1 MKKSIYI
8 VGVVIVVLA
17 FSAYMLFAKRDSHKY
32 DFRFDKV
39 TKGDLMVYV
48 TATGTINAVI
58 SVDVGTQ
65 VSGIVT
71 KLFADFNSVVKAGE
85 VIAMIDTTF
94 LYQSVKDAEASLDRA
109 RAQYADSKRNLDR
122 TSELYKK
129 GLESELNYSASLTTF
144 ESNQAALRQSQASVD
159 RAKINLA
166 YATIYAP
173 INGVVTDRKV
183 NVGQTVAASFSSPT
197 LFTIANDLKRMQ
209 VQTTVYESDV
219 GKISIGQEATFTVD
233 AYPDD
238 KFTGH
243 VSQIRLAP
251 QSIQNVV
258 NYIVII
264 DVVNDQLKLMPGM
277 TANVKILVANATDVL
292 RVPNM
297 ALRFQP
303 PTDLIDT
310 VAMNA
315 LRGGMG
321 GRGDMG
327 ADTAR
332 MGRNF
337 GAAIDSTARGA
348 SGQNRQG
355 GGQAVVGGASG
366 QNRQGGGQGM
376 QGGDVGQNRQGGG
389 QGMQGGGFG
398 QSRQGGGQGME
409 GGMMGR
415 FQAMRDSIQAA
426 HKGKLSQEELRAE
439 MQKLFAGRMS
449 GRNQSMPV
457 AQQQKPAASS
467 DAAKFGI
474 VSKFPEY
481 QKSAYIPSHQSGR
494 GRVWI
499 LKPSGLLEPISVR
512 TGLNDGRYTE
522 ITSMKLNPGDQ
533 LVLGASS
540 GDTPVGTTASPLT
553 GQGQHRPMGG
563 GGFGR

>member
-1 MKKSIYI
+1 MKKKIYI
-8 VGVVIVVLA
+8 VGAVVVILA
-17 FSAYMLFAKRDSHKY
+17 VCAYVLFAKRDNRKY

-71 KLFADFNSVVKAGE
+71 KLFADFNSVVRAGE

-94 LYQSVKDAEASLDRA
+94 LYQSVKDAEASLDRSK
-109 RAQYADSKRNLDR
+109 AQFADSKRNLDR

-144 ESNQAALRQSQASVD
+144 ESNQASLKQSMAALD

-209 VQTTVYESDV
+209 VQTTVDESDV
-219 GKISIGQEATFTVD
+219 GKMSIGEEATFTVD
-233 AYPDD
+233 AYPDE
-238 KFTGH
+238 KFTGK

-264 DVVNDQLKLMPGM
+264 DVQNDQLKLMPGM
-277 TANVKILVANATDVL
+277 TANVKVLVASATEVL
-292 RVPNM
+292 KVPNM

-303 PTDLIDT
+303 PTDIIDT
-310 VAMNA
+310 TGTSGM
-315 LRGGMG
+315 RGGFGGRSDMG
-321 GRGDMG
+321 GDSTR
-327 ADTAR
+327 T
-332 MGRNF
+332 GRNF
-337 GAAIDSTARGA
+337 AGA
-348 SGQNRQG
+348 SDSAGRG
-355 GGQAVVGGASG
+355 GFG
-366 QNRQGGGQGM
+366 QNRQGGGQGSE
-376 QGGDVGQNRQGGG
+376 G
-389 QGMQGGGFG
+389 
-398 QSRQGGGQGME
+398 E
-409 GGMMGR
+409 GGRPQGDMMAR
-415 FQAMRDSIQAA
+415 FQALRDSIQAA
-426 HKGKLSQEELRAE
+426 HKGKLSQEEMRAE
-439 MQKLFAGRMS
+439 IQKLFANRMS
-449 GRNQSMPV
+449 PRNQATAPTASRQ
-457 AQQQKPAASS
+457 ASSS

-481 QKSAYIPSHQSGR
+481 QKSAYVPSHQSGR

-499 LKPSGLLEPISVR
+499 LKASGLLESIFVR
-512 TGLNDGRYTE
+512 TGLNDGRFTE
-522 ITSMKLNPGDQ
+522 VTTMRLNPGDQ
-533 LVLGASS
+533 IVVGASS
-540 GDTPVGTTASPLT
+540 GDTPAGQTASPLT
-553 GQGQHRPMGG
+553 GQGQQRPMGG

>member
-1 MKKSIYI
+1 MKKTIYI
-8 VGVVIVVLA
+8 VGIIVVALVV
-17 FSAYMLFAKRDSHKY
+17 SAYFLFVKRDSRKY
-32 DFRFDKV
+32 DFRLDKV
-39 TKGDLMVYV
+39 SKGDLMVYV

-71 KLFADFNSVVKAGE
+71 KLYADFNSVVKAGQ
-85 VIAMIDTTF
+85 VIARIDTTF

-109 RAQYADSKRNLDR
+109 RAQYADSKRNSDR
-122 TSELYKK
+122 TTGLYKK
-129 GLESELNYSASLTTF
+129 GLESELNYSAALTAF
-144 ESNQAALRQSQASVD
+144 ESNQATLKQAQASLD

-209 VQTTVYESDV
+209 VQTTVDETDV

-233 AYPDD
+233 AYAED
-238 KFTGH
+238 KFSGT

-264 DVVNDQLKLMPGM
+264 DVQNDQLKLMPGM
-277 TANVKILVANATDVL
+277 TASVKILVASAADVL

-303 PTDLIDT
+303 PADLIDT
-310 VAMNA
+310 TGTGGANGM
-315 LRGGMG
+315 RGGFG
-321 GRGDMG
+321 GRGEAGRDSSAG
-327 ADTAR
+327 
-332 MGRNF
+332 GRNF
-337 GAAIDSTARGA
+337 GG
-348 SGQNRQG
+348 GQG
-355 GGQAVVGGASG
+355 GGPGG
-366 QNRQGGGQGM
+366 N
-376 QGGDVGQNRQGGG
+376 
-389 QGMQGGGFG
+389 
-398 QSRQGGGQGME
+398 
-409 GGMMGR
+409 MMAR
-415 FQAMRDSIQAA
+415 FQTIRDSIQTA
-426 HKGKLSQEELRAE
+426 HGGKLSQDELRTE
-439 MQKLFAGRMS
+439 MRKLFADRMPQ
-449 GRNQSMPV
+449 RNEAPAPIVRPKQS
-457 AQQQKPAASS
+457 ASS

-474 VSKFPEY
+474 VSNFPEY
-481 QKSAYIPSHQSGR
+481 QKSVYDPSHQSGR

-499 LKPSGLLEPISVR
+499 LKANGLLEQIPVR

-522 ITSMKLNPGDQ
+522 ITSMRLNPGDQ

-540 GDTPVGTTASPLT
+540 GDNNTDQTRSPLT
-553 GQGQHRPMGG
+553 GQGQGRPMGG
-563 GGFGR
+563 GGFR

>member
-1 MKKSIYI
+1 MKKTIYI
-8 VGVVIVVLA
+8 AGVVVVALVV
-17 FSAYMLFAKRDSHKY
+17 SAYFLFGKRDSHKY
-32 DFRFDKV
+32 EFRFDKV
-39 TKGDLMVYV
+39 SKGDLMVYV

-71 KLFADFNSVVKAGE
+71 KLYADFNSVVKAGQ
-85 VIAMIDTTF
+85 VIALIDTTF

-109 RAQYADSKRNLDR
+109 KAQYADSKRNCDR
-122 TSELYKK
+122 TTDLYKK
-129 GLESELNYSASLTTF
+129 GLESELNYSAALTSF
-144 ESNQAALRQSQASVD
+144 ESNTASLKQAQAALD

-166 YATIYAP
+166 YATIFAP

-209 VQTTVYESDV
+209 VQTTVDESDV

-233 AYPDD
+233 AYADD
-238 KFTGH
+238 KFTGV

-264 DVVNDQLKLMPGM
+264 DVQNDQLKLMPGM
-277 TANVKILVANATDVL
+277 TANVKILVASANDVL

-303 PTDLIDT
+303 PADLIDT
-310 VAMNA
+310 TGMSAM
-315 LRGGMG
+315 RGGFG
-321 GRGDMG
+321 GRGG
-327 ADTAR
+327 T
-332 MGRNF
+332 GK
-337 GAAIDSTARGA
+337 DSTSTGNGGGQPGGQPAAPAGGQPGTSPA
-348 SGQNRQG
+348 PQASNKPAVQPPVQGSGQIAGQAQQGDRGGFGGDRQG
-355 GGQAVVGGASG
+355 GG
-366 QNRQGGGQGM
+366 
-376 QGGDVGQNRQGGG
+376 
-389 QGMQGGGFG
+389 GGFNPEMMA
-398 QSRQGGGQGME
+398 RIQGI
-409 GGMMGR
+409 
-415 FQAMRDSIQAA
+415 RDSIQKA
-426 HKGKLSQEELRAE
+426 HGGNMSQEDLRTE
-439 MQKLFAGRMS
+439 MRKMFADRMPRRDNNQAQAPQQPTVKAKQATS
-449 GRNQSMPV
+449 G
-457 AQQQKPAASS
+457 

-474 VSKFPEY
+474 VSNFPEY

-499 LKPSGLLEPISVR
+499 LKANGLLEQVFVR

-522 ITSMKLNPGDQ
+522 ITSMRLNPGDQ
-533 LVLGASS
+533 VVLGATS
-540 GDTPVGTTASPLT
+540 GDSGSDQARSPLT
-553 GQGQHRPMGG
+553 GQNQGRPMGG

>member
-1 MKKSIYI
+1 MKKSVYI
-8 VGVVIVVLA
+8 VGAVVVVLA
-17 FSAYMLFAKRDSHKY
+17 VCAYVLFAKRDNHKY

-39 TKGDLMVYV
+39 SKGDLMVYV

-71 KLFADFNSVVKAGE
+71 KLFADFNSVVKAGD
-85 VIAMIDTTF
+85 VIARIDTTF

-109 RAQYADSKRNLDR
+109 RAQFADSKRNLDR
-122 TSELYKK
+122 VSELFKK
-129 GLESELNYSASLTTF
+129 GLESELTYSASLTTF
-144 ESNQAALRQSQASVD
+144 ESNQASLKQAQASVD

-209 VQTTVYESDV
+209 VQTTVDESDV

-233 AYPDD
+233 AYPEE

-264 DVVNDQLKLMPGM
+264 DVQNDQLKLMPGM
-277 TANVKILVANATDVL
+277 TANVKVLVASATDVL

-303 PTDLIDT
+303 PTDIVDT
-310 VAMNA
+310 TGTN
-315 LRGGMG
+315 GI
-321 GRGDMG
+321 RGDS
-327 ADTAR
+327 TR

-337 GAAIDSTARGA
+337 AGAGDSAGRG
-348 SGQNRQG
+348 GF
-355 GGQAVVGGASG
+355 G
-366 QNRQGGGQGM
+366 QNRQGGGQGTE
-376 QGGDVGQNRQGGG
+376 
-389 QGMQGGGFG
+389 GGGF
-398 QSRQGGGQGME
+398 RPQGD
-409 GGMMGR
+409 MMGR
-415 FQAMRDSIQAA
+415 FQALRDSIQAA
-426 HKGKLSQEELRAE
+426 HKGKLSQEELRTE
-439 MQKLFAGRMS
+439 MQKLFANRMAP
-449 GRNQSMPV
+449 RNQTISPT
-457 AQQQKPAASS
+457 ATRQSASS

-481 QKSAYIPSHQSGR
+481 QKSAYVPSHQSGR
-494 GRVWI
+494 GRIWI
-499 LKPSGLLEPISVR
+499 LKANGLLESISVR
-512 TGLNDGRYTE
+512 TGLNDGRFTE
-522 ITSMKLNPGDQ
+522 ISTMRLNPGDQ
-533 LVLGASS
+533 IVLGASS
-540 GDTPVGTTASPLT
+540 GDAVADQARSPLT
-553 GQGQHRPMGG
+553 GQGQGRPMGG